1 MKADCTKQSPAYL
14 VHTPYSWC
22 FRLIV
27 PLPLRWVVGKRE
39 LRYSL
44 KTGAIG
50 VAKRKARFLAGKVQF
65 IFQLLQKGWQGMG
78 ELTQDQI
85 QQLVDNY
92 IKKSIADM
100 DNLYDQGI
108 EIPDS
113 GGDSA
118 PPFSDPEGFNS
129 YINEP
134 TGIREDLIYNLN
146 RGDFSMLEKA
156 IDAFLKASGIDQVDK
171 TSPEYRKLCV
181 EIHKAETKLLPIK
194 QQHMRCDFSYR
205 EQLPALFPGVFA
217 APKEERPPER
227 REEEEPRKDKR
238 KPVELS
244 KVFKEYWEWKE
255 PQLKKDSATEYKRAI
270 ELFLEFAGEHKD
282 IGGIDGEML
291 EEWQQRLGKEKVKG
305 GKKRKPVTVKNK
317 YIIPVQGFFGYAVKR
332 KYITLN
338 PVDYLLWKKE
348 PKGKRPEH
356 KRTRYSIE
364 ELRKIFCQSPEYTE
378 DKTEEPFQ
386 FWVPLICL
394 YTGMR
399 IGEVCQLYIT
409 DFRKIDGVWCLDVN
423 EDTEDK
429 TVKNSEPRMVPL
441 HPFLIKDLNFVGF
454 VQSLP
459 DQEGRIFHELSR
471 YKNPTDHA
479 GVWFSKF
486 KERCGIVGVDGSKA
500 SHAFRY
506 TVQHQLYKKE
516 VFLDKVKMFVG
527 HKLPGGVTPHYA
539 GEFEPGDLY
548 EKVVLN
554 LDYGL
559 DLSHL
564 KDSKWVVR

>member
-1 MKADCTKQSPAYL
+1 
-14 VHTPYSWC
+14 
-22 FRLIV
+22 
-27 PLPLRWVVGKRE
+27 VGKRE

-44 KTGAIG
+44 KTGTIG

-65 IFQLLQKGWQGMG
+65 IFQLLQRGWQGMG
-78 ELTQDQI
+78 DLTQDQI
-85 QQLVDNY
+85 QQLVGNY

-129 YINEP
+129 HINER

-181 EIHKAETKLLPIK
+181 EIHKAETKLLPI
-194 QQHMRCDFSYR
+194 QQKHMRCDFSYKD
-205 EQLPALFPGVFA
+205 QLPKLFPGVFA
-217 APKEERPPER
+217 TAKDERAPER

-238 KPVELS
+238 KPVALS
-244 KVFKEYWEWKE
+244 HVFQEYWEYKE
-255 PQLKKDSATEYKRAI
+255 SELKQGTRTEYKRA
-270 ELFLEFAGEHKD
+270 FDHFFKFVGDHKD
-282 IGGIDGEML
+282 IGEIDGEKL
-291 EEWQQRLGKEKVKG
+291 EEWQQRLGKEKVKM
-305 GKKRKPVTVKNK
+305 GKKRKPMTVKNK
-317 YIIPVQGFFGYAVKR
+317 YIIPVQGLFGHAVKR

-348 PKGKRPEH
+348 PKGQVPDN
-356 KRTRYSIE
+356 KRTHYSKD
-364 ELRKIFCQSPEYTE
+364 ELRKIFCQSPEYLR
-378 DKTEEPFQ
+378 DKAEKPFQ
-386 FWVPLICL
+386 FWIPLICL

-399 IGEVCQLYIT
+399 IGEVCQLYIS
-409 DFRKIDGVWCLDVN
+409 DLKQIDEVWCLDVN
-423 EDTEDK
+423 EDKPDK
-429 TVKNSEPRMVPL
+429 TVKNSEPRKVPL
-441 HPFLIKDLNFVGF
+441 HPFLIDDLNFVGF
-454 VQSLP
+454 VKSLP
-459 DQEGRIFHELSR
+459 DQNGKIFPELNR

-479 GVWFSKF
+479 GVWYSRF
-486 KERCGIVGVDGSKA
+486 KKECGIESVEGSKA
-500 SHAFRY
+500 AHAFRY
-506 TVQHQLYKKE
+506 TVMHELYRKE

-564 KDSKWVVR
+564 KISKWVVK